1 MISSY
6 LSLSHENF
14 LQFKKDSNLQLTEII
29 SIRLS
34 IRLKRQTIKLS
45 KENFFSLFYIPKVIC
60 ISSKIPFLEEK
71 SIKLNLLL
79 RYTLDNNEVK
89 IPIKKIFENIML
101 EISFPPKGFIT
112 FNFNLV
118 NTQILIK
125 KYTINKIQIFGY

>member
-45 KENFFSLFYIPKVIC
+45 KEIFFLYFISL
-60 ISSKIPFLEEK
+60 
-71 SIKLNLLL
+71 KL
-79 RYTLDNNEVK
+79 YA
-89 IPIKKIFENIML
+89 
-101 EISFPPKGFIT
+101 
-112 FNFNLV
+112 
-118 NTQILIK
+118 
-125 KYTINKIQIFGY
+125 